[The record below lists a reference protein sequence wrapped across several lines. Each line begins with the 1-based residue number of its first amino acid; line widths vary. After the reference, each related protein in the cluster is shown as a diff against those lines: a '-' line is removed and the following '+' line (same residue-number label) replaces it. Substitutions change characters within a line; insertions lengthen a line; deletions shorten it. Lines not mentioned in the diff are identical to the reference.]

1 MTKEYSILIGGAAGE
16 GSKKAGLIIAKFLSN
31 YGYKIYVYED
41 YQSIIKGG
49 HNFSLIRASVD
60 QTMSPREDIDFL
72 LALNEDT
79 VDRHK
84 KNLNDKNNLIYND
97 TISVKGGI
105 GVSANKIVEEFKG
118 IPIMRNTALVGAFAK
133 VIGINWVTVQKVL
146 KQELPIETEMNLKI
160 AKAAYNQAKTV
171 LKIEKLKSK
180 PLPLLSGNEAIAL
193 GALSAGL
200 DAYVSYP
207 MTPATG
213 ILNYMASVAT
223 DHNIRVYQPENE
235 ISVINTAV
243 GLAFSGRKT
252 MIATS
257 GGGFDLMVEGLS
269 LTAQSET
276 PLVIVEA
283 QRMGPSTGVPTYNGQ
298 SDLMYVL
305 SAGHGEFERLVVAPG
320 DAEEAFYLTGLAMN
334 ISWKYQMPSI
344 VLSDKEVSES
354 TFSFDEKN
362 VKFVTPQK
370 PLMWNGKG
378 SYLRYKQTKDGI
390 SPLAF
395 PGTKGALVKGTS
407 YEHNEMGIATED
419 EKEIKAMQDKRMK
432 KYELMKREVDKIKSV
447 KVYGNKKSKKAV
459 MVWGL
464 SKGPAI
470 EVAEKLG
477 LKVIQPLILNPFP
490 EKQIKKELEG
500 VNQLLVAEVNSTGQL
515 AKLLTANGI
524 KVSGKVLKY
533 NGRPFTGPELEKK
546 LKTKFKK

>member
-200 DAYVSYP
+200 DAYASYP